1 MSLHADF
8 EISSIYSYYKK
19 NHELCVQ
26 FYCLHFCPCFLLYC
40 RSVRLFLEREPNKH
54 MSSLQFQ
61 KQTTQALCH
70 FLCRPPLHSTAQ
82 KTKVAQVLPLKL
94 RPNGGRHIINFKI
107 LQIKLVEGYRQ
118 YYHEKKYFSQQF
130 EKNYE
135 HFFGYTIQL
144 IGIFQWLL
152 ASVLT
157 FAIF

>member
-1 MSLHADF
+1 MSLHAGF
-8 EISSIYSYYKK
+8 EISLIYSYYKK
-19 NHELCVQ
+19 NHNLCVQ

-107 LQIKLVEGYRQ
+107 LQIKLEEGYIIMKRNIFPSNLR
-118 YYHEKKYFSQQF
+118 KTMNIFSNTQF
-130 EKNYE
+130 DIITF
-135 HFFGYTIQL
+135 H
-144 IGIFQWLL
+144 LL
-152 ASVLT
+152 LNL
-157 FAIF
+157 F